1 MRCGRS
7 LFCRS
12 DYWSEVRRFTLL
24 KNEAVTASRLV
35 RGCQLTG
42 LRVGRN
48 RRPLIVSAA
57 NGKYPSRFSGLS
69 DVHARNGPCNDQAL
83 YFRSP
88 FENRVGIGVAH
99 NPPGQKLFPESID
112 PRMRER
118 DPFTGNSDRF
128 CNHLVGPVRA
138 PQFSTVMLPVMR
150 STANNNPAR
159 PLRRR
164 LRTKDDP
171 ALNFGFNSVSK
182 VEPHPPRQEVTTCT
196 TVLLFE
202 HVCRTK

>member
-24 KNEAVTASRLV
+24 KNEAVTAGRLV

-48 RRPLIVSAA
+48 RRSLIVSAA

-69 DVHARNGPCNDQAL
+69 DVHARYGPCNDQAL

-88 FENRVGIGVAH
+88 FENRVVPLAAIISTGHGT
-99 NPPGQKLFPESID
+99 FPIEID
-112 PRMRER
+112 PQMS
-118 DPFTGNSDRF
+118 GKGRF
-128 CNHLVGPVRA
+128 GPI
-138 PQFSTVMLPVMR
+138 
-150 STANNNPAR
+150 
-159 PLRRR
+159 
-164 LRTKDDP
+164 
-171 ALNFGFNSVSK
+171 
-182 VEPHPPRQEVTTCT
+182 
-196 TVLLFE
+196 
-202 HVCRTK
+202 

>member
-1 MRCGRS
+1 MAGAPFHCMRCGRS

-24 KNEAVTASRLV
+24 KNEAVTAGRLV

-48 RRPLIVSAA
+48 RRSLIVSAA

-88 FENRVGIGVAH
+88 FKNRVDIEMTH
-99 NPPGQKLFPESID
+99 ESPRQTFFPNWRDPRIMRID
-112 PRMRER
+112 P
-118 DPFTGNSDRF
+118 FKSGSGRF
-128 CNHLVGPVRA
+128 CTWLVGRQSA
-138 PQFSTVMLPVMR
+138 LQFP
-150 STANNNPAR
+150 
-159 PLRRR
+159 R
-164 LRTKDDP
+164 L
-171 ALNFGFNSVSK
+171 G
-182 VEPHPPRQEVTTCT
+182 
-196 TVLLFE
+196 
-202 HVCRTK
+202 

>member
-24 KNEAVTASRLV
+24 KNEAVTAGRLV

-42 LRVGRN
+42 SRVGRN
-48 RRPLIVSAA
+48 RRSLIVSAA

-88 FENRVGIGVAH
+88 FKNRVDLRV
-99 NPPGQKLFPESID
+99 
-112 PRMRER
+112 
-118 DPFTGNSDRF
+118 
-128 CNHLVGPVRA
+128 PV
-138 PQFSTVMLPVMR
+138 
-150 STANNNPAR
+150 
-159 PLRRR
+159 
-164 LRTKDDP
+164 P
-171 ALNFGFNSVSK
+171 ALDRIFTDVAVAAQDLDGLFGHLDGRFAG
-182 VEPHPPRQEVTTCT
+182 VELGHRALAIEERLTRRGHP
-196 TVLLFE
+196 
-202 HVCRTK
+202 

>member
-24 KNEAVTASRLV
+24 KNEAVTAGRLV

-48 RRPLIVSAA
+48 RRSLIVSAA

-88 FENRVGIGVAH
+88 FENRVDIGVPH
-99 NPPGQKLFPESID
+99 RSPRQRFFPNWID
-112 PRMRER
+112 PRITVM
-118 DPFTGNSDRF
+118 DPFNGGSDRF
-128 CNHLVGPVRA
+128 CTLLVGRERA
-138 PQFSTVMLPVMR
+138 RVNLADSIQVM
-150 STANNNPAR
+150 SNA
-159 PLRRR
+159 
-164 LRTKDDP
+164 
-171 ALNFGFNSVSK
+171 
-182 VEPHPPRQEVTTCT
+182 
-196 TVLLFE
+196 
-202 HVCRTK
+202 

>member
-24 KNEAVTASRLV
+24 KNEAVTAGRLV

-48 RRPLIVSAA
+48 RRSLIVSAA

-88 FENRVGIGVAH
+88 FENRV
-99 NPPGQKLFPESID
+99 D
-112 PRMRER
+112 
-118 DPFTGNSDRF
+118 
-128 CNHLVGPVRA
+128 
-138 PQFSTVMLPVMR
+138 
-150 STANNNPAR
+150 
-159 PLRRR
+159 LRVSV
-164 LRTKDDP
+164 P
-171 ALNFGFNSVSK
+171 ALDRVLANVAVAPEDLDRLFGHLDGRLTG
-182 VEPHPPRQEVTTCT
+182 VELGHRTFAVQERLACRGHP
-196 TVLLFE
+196 
-202 HVCRTK
+202 